1 VYRNGHLGTS
11 LLLYAPVGY
20 LLVGSRPLLALL
32 GGVVVVSLA
41 SFPDIDHRLP
51 VVSHRGVTH
60 SLLFAA
66 GVGVVGW
73 VAGTLLGGL
82 AIQPVT
88 LGGTTVSPALF
99 LGFLG
104 AYGILA
110 HLAGDV
116 ITPAGVPLLWPLSTT
131 LSLSVVGADNT
142 VANYG
147 LLVAGVLATGAALAA
162 GVPG

>member
-1 VYRNGHLGTS
+1 MYRNGHLGTS

>member
-1 VYRNGHLGTS
+1 MYRTGHLGTS
-11 LLLYAPVGY
+11 LLVYAPVGY
-20 LLVGSRPLLALL
+20 LLVGSRPLLAVL
-32 GGVVVVSLA
+32 GGVVVLSLA
-41 SFPDIDHRLP
+41 SLPDIDHRLP
-51 VVSHRGVTH
+51 VVNHRGVTH

-66 GVGVVGW
+66 GTGAVGW
-73 VAGTLLGGL
+73 AAGALIGGLGIASVTLAGT
-82 AIQPVT
+82 T
-88 LGGTTVSPALF
+88 MTPALF

-116 ITPAGVPLLWPLSTT
+116 ITPAGVPLLWPLPTT
-131 LSLSVVGADNT
+131 LSLSVVGADST

-147 LLVAGVLATGAALAA
+147 LLGAGVLATGAALAV

>member
-1 VYRNGHLGTS
+1 

-20 LLVGSRPLLALL
+20 LLIGSRPLLAVI

-41 SFPDIDHRLP
+41 SLPDIDHQLP

-66 GVGVVGW
+66 LVGAVAWGVGS
-73 VAGTLLGGL
+73 LLGGL
-82 AIQPVT
+82 DIGTVSLA
-88 LGGTTVSPALF
+88 GTTLSAAQF
-99 LGFLG
+99 LGALG

-116 ITPAGVPLLWPLSTT
+116 VTPAGVPFLWPLPTT
-131 LSLSVVGADNT
+131 FSLSLVGAGNT

-147 LLVAGVLATGAALAA
+147 LLTAGVLATAAVLAVGAV
-162 GVPG
+162 G

>member
-1 VYRNGHLGTS
+1 VYRNGHLGMS
-11 LLLYAPVGY
+11 LLVYAPVGY
-20 LLVGSRPLLALL
+20 LLVGRRPLLAVL
-32 GGVVVVSLA
+32 GGVVVLSLA
-41 SFPDIDHRLP
+41 SVPDIDHRLP

-66 GVGVVGW
+66 GVGAVGW
-73 VAGTLLGGL
+73 AAGTVLGGL
-82 AIQPVT
+82 GIAPVD
-88 LGGTTVSPALF
+88 LAGTTLSPALF

-104 AYGILA
+104 VYGILA

-116 ITPAGVPLLWPLSTT
+116 ITPAGVPLFWPAPTT
-131 LSLSVVGADNT
+131 LSLSVVGADST

-147 LLVAGVLATGAALAA
+147 LLAAGVVATGAALAV

>member
-1 VYRNGHLGTS
+1 M
-11 LLLYAPVGY
+11 YAPVGY
-20 LLVGSRPLLALL
+20 LLVGDRPLLAIL
-32 GGVVVVSLA
+32 GGVVVLSLA
-41 SFPDIDHRLP
+41 SLPDIDHRLP

-66 GVGVVGW
+66 GVGAVGW
-73 VAGTLLGGL
+73 VAGSLLGGL
-82 AIQPVT
+82 GIAPVT
-88 LGGTTVSPALF
+88 LAGTTMSAAVF

-104 AYGILA
+104 AYGVLA

-116 ITPAGVPLLWPLSTT
+116 ITPAGVPLFWPAPTT
-131 LSLSVVGADNT
+131 LSLSVVGADST

-147 LLVAGVLATGAALAA
+147 LLAAGVVATGAALAV

>member
-1 VYRNGHLGTS
+1 M
-11 LLLYAPVGY
+11 YAPVGY
-20 LLVGSRPLLALL
+20 LLVGSRPLLAVL
-32 GGVVVVSLA
+32 GGVVVLSLA

-51 VVSHRGVTH
+51 VVSHRGLTH

-66 GVGVVGW
+66 GVGAVGW

-82 AIQPVT
+82 AIAPVD
-88 LGGTTVSPALF
+88 LAGTTLSPPLF

-116 ITPAGVPLLWPLSTT
+116 ITPAGVPLFWPLPTT
-131 LSLSVVGADNT
+131 LSLSVVGADST

-147 LLVAGVLATGAALAA
+147 LLAAGVVATGAVLAVGA
-162 GVPG
+162 SG